1 MKFRNSLKP
10 PVIIK
15 VIAILKYIIKQCF
28 NVRNN
33 NQKIKYARL
42 KEILSTSITCSWL
55 LLLFLQRIHVVSV
68 LLSYT
73 KSYFYN

>member
-1 MKFRNSLKP
+1 MKFRNSLKL

-15 VIAILKYIIKQCF
+15 VIAILKYIIRQCF

-33 NQKIKYARL
+33 NQKIKYAQL

-55 LLLFLQRIHVVSV
+55 LLFFLQRTHIVSV
-68 LLSYT
+68 LLSDT
-73 KSYFYN
+73 KSCFYN